1 MATRDVGSW
10 MAVSDDVLTE
20 WIGAQRWFGA
30 KGRVVAQFNVL
41 DIVVLR
47 EESPA
52 LALTIV
58 EARFGAGTHELYHV
72 PIGARPSA
80 AKWELGRISDADGFT
95 AYDGLADPF
104 QTALLARL
112 LGSAAEIQRGESS
125 VHFHWVG
132 GDPVGSDTP
141 SRGIGGEQSN
151 TSIIFDE
158 RLVLKVFRRLEP
170 GVNPE
175 LEMLRFLAAHDFP
188 HIAVLE
194 GWFDYSGEL
203 METTLGVMQRFIV
216 DAVDG
221 WALTLDALTT
231 GETHFFDRL
240 QELGAVTG
248 QMHVA
253 LAADQNDPD
262 FAPEAPSDENVSL
275 LTATI
280 DEQIERVFL
289 EMPDNPV
296 VAPLAGRGEE
306 LRDLLRSLSHIGVG
320 GRLIRCHGDYH
331 LGQTVLGPDGW
342 VILDFEGE
350 PGRPLRE
357 RRRKHSPL
365 RDVAGM
371 LRSISN
377 AALAGELLHR
387 MPAASHEWEAG
398 AREAFL
404 TGYLDAVDPGL
415 LPAGQQAIEKLLAIF
430 ELEKLLYELRYEL
443 NNRPDWLV
451 VPVTAIARMLEQ
463 APA

>member
-1 MATRDVGSW
+1 MATRDLGSR
-10 MAVSDDVLTE
+10 MTVSEEVLTE

-41 DIVVLR
+41 DVVVLR

-72 PIGARPSA
+72 PIGVRPS
-80 AKWELGRISDADGFT
+80 SDGWADGVICETDGYT
-95 AYDGLADPF
+95 AYDALADPV
-104 QTALLARL
+104 QTGLLARL
-112 LGSAAEIQRGESS
+112 LGGMAEFQRGESL
-125 VHFHWVG
+125 VRFEWIG
-132 GDPVGSDTP
+132 GDPVGLDTS

-151 TSIIFDE
+151 TSIIFDD

-188 HIAVLE
+188 NIAALE
-194 GWFDYSGEL
+194 GWFDYAGEL
-203 METTLGVMQRFIV
+203 MEATLGVMQRFVV
-216 DAVDG
+216 DAADG

-240 QELGAVTG
+240 RELGAVTG

-253 LAADQNDPD
+253 LATDQNDPD
-262 FAPEAPSDENVSL
+262 FAPDPPSDENVSL

-289 EMPDNPV
+289 ELPDDPV
-296 VAPLAGRGEE
+296 VGQLAGRGEE
-306 LRDLLRSLSHIGVG
+306 LRDLLRSLSHIGIG

-331 LGQTVLGPDGW
+331 LGQAVLGHDGW

-377 AALAGELLHR
+377 AALAGELLHQ
-387 MPAASHEWEAG
+387 MPAASLEWEAG

-404 TGYLDAVDPGL
+404 TGYLAEVDPAL

-430 ELEKLLYELRYEL
+430 ELEKLLYELRYEI
-443 NNRPDWLV
+443 NNRPDWLI
-451 VPVTAIARMLEQ
+451 VPVTAIARMLEPP
-463 APA
+463 PA

>member
-1 MATRDVGSW
+1 
-10 MAVSDDVLTE
+10 MAVSDEVLAD
-20 WIGAQRWFGA
+20 WISSQRWFGA
-30 KGRVVAQFNVL
+30 KARAVAQFNVL
-41 DIVVLR
+41 DVVVIR
-47 EESPA
+47 EEPPA

-72 PIGARPSA
+72 PIGVRPA
-80 AKWELGRISDADGFT
+80 GEKWEQAPICESDGYT
-95 AYDGLADPF
+95 AYDALADPV
-104 QTALLARL
+104 QTALLARM
-112 LGSAAEIQRGESS
+112 LGTAVEIHRGETNID
-125 VHFHWVG
+125 FHWVG
-132 GDPVGSDTP
+132 GDPVSLETP
-141 SRGIGGEQSN
+141 SRGAGVEQSN

-158 RLVLKVFRRLEP
+158 RLILKVFRRLEP

-175 LEMLRFLAAHDFP
+175 LEMLRFLALHEFP
-188 HIAVLE
+188 NIAALE

-203 METTLGVMQRFIV
+203 MEATLGVMQRFVV

-221 WALTLDALTT
+221 WALTLDALAT
-231 GETHFFDRL
+231 GEPHFFDRL
-240 QELGAVTG
+240 EELGRVTG
-248 QMHVA
+248 KMHVA
-253 LAADQNDPD
+253 LASDTVDPD

-289 EMPDNPV
+289 ELPDNPV
-296 VAPLAGRGEE
+296 VSPIAGRGEE
-306 LRDLLRSLSHIGVG
+306 LRDLLRTLSHIGVG
-320 GRLIRCHGDYH
+320 GRLIRSHGDYH

-377 AALAGELLHR
+377 AALAGELLHK
-387 MPAASHEWEAG
+387 MPAASIEWEST
-398 AREAFL
+398 ARARFL
-404 TGYLDAVDPGL
+404 KGYLADVDPAL
-415 LPAGQQAIEKLLAIF
+415 LPAGQQAITKLLSIF

-443 NNRPDWLV
+443 NNRPDWLI
-451 VPVTAIARMLEQ
+451 VPVTAIARLLERP
-463 APA
+463 PA